1 MNGKKKVIRIV
12 DEKGVEVM
20 PSHAY
25 GQGTDIHKSFGQIT
39 LLVRNKGRVFEF
51 RTAFQT
57 DTESILAAK
66 KWCIQVIENNS
77 DPKVTVEEDEF
88 RYSIESTGN
97 YMTPILLL
105 WGGKPTLI
113 NPNIA
118 KAGTRKSDY
127 PMS

>member
-1 MNGKKKVIRIV
+1 MNRRKKRKTGETDTSVISIDESTGEIVTSQIKNGKKKVIRIV

-77 DPKVTVEEDEF
+77 DP
-88 RYSIESTGN
+88 R
-97 YMTPILLL
+97 
-105 WGGKPTLI
+105 
-113 NPNIA
+113 
-118 KAGTRKSDY
+118 
-127 PMS
+127 